1 MNQKE
6 KMKTQQRRSGGEF
19 AKLICA
25 TTKTLWTWFL
35 PISNRTCDIFY
46 VRQMWVYNMG
56 IHDCINDQGH
66 MFLFG
71 EDIAKRDLNA
81 GSPYTFKPTSR
92 ETEVIFHL
100 NVRLLLWVPFVI
112 DFISISLQIT
122 HELQCTQ
129 MAAGQNKNQT
139 VFSFLA
145 HMQWSGTYDVIHHKY
160 LVIHSPDIWNNFG
173 NKLWVF
179 FVWKPFLVSLLNFF
193 KRA

>member
-1 MNQKE
+1 M
-6 KMKTQQRRSGGEF
+6 
-19 AKLICA
+19 
-25 TTKTLWTWFL
+25 
-35 PISNRTCDIFY
+35 
-46 VRQMWVYNMG
+46 YNMG

-92 ETEVIFHL
+92 ETE
-100 NVRLLLWVPFVI
+100 
-112 DFISISLQIT
+112 IT

-145 HMQWSGTYDVIHHKY
+145 HMQWSGTYDVINHKY
-160 LVIHSPDIWNNFG
+160 LVRGHTLLENDDNFSQIEKG
-173 NKLWVF
+173 KKGVVVLLPMDWCTIIIVRETNLRKPLRFVQTKDDF
-179 FVWKPFLVSLLNFF
+179 FSKINSHL
-193 KRA
+193 